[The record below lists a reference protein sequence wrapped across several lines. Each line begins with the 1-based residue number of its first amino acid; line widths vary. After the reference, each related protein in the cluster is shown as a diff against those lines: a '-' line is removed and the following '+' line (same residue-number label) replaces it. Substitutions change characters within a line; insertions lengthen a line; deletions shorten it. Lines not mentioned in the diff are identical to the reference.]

1 MGVIKINFDATFQ
14 SDSRTSTSAVIARYY
29 KGEYV
34 GVETYL
40 FNGVVDAFMAEARAC
55 ERALLFAIN
64 MGFRHFLV
72 EGDSLTVINKLK
84 AKKEDRSIIRPII
97 HHIHHLEKCF
107 EEIAY
112 LFVPRWLIGWPIP
125 WRWKKGE
132 DNTLGFGLMKSRIL
146 LKCWW
151 RKIREFG
158 HRDIKVCC
166 RSL

>member
-64 MGFRHFLV
+64 MGFRHFL
-72 EGDSLTVINKLK
+72 
-84 AKKEDRSIIRPII
+84 
-97 HHIHHLEKCF
+97 
-107 EEIAY
+107 
-112 LFVPRWLIGWPIP
+112 FVPRWLIGWPIP